1 MAALASLAIPAVSI
15 GIPLWLRATA
25 RAQQGVLRNRL
36 NTLRT
41 VIGNY
46 TYDKGN
52 APLSWQ
58 DLVREGY
65 LRADPGNNNSTA
77 GAPTRHLG
85 CTRRFRKASLGGGA
99 RHQTW
104 QASCSGGAGGA
115 GRRSLIRK
123 TAVDAQ
129 RSWQARDPSGFPTA
143 AVHPIGENR
152 QRR

>member
-1 MAALASLAIPAVSI
+1 VVTGALIRKTAMAALASLAIPAVSI
-15 GIPLWLRATA
+15 GIPLWLCATA

-65 LRADPGNNNSTA
+65 LRADPGNNYSTEWRIVMREA
-77 GAPTRHLG
+77 EPPEPQPGIWDAPGGSERP
-85 CTRRFRKASLGGGA
+85 ASA
-99 RHQTW
+99 EAPAIRP
-104 QASCSGGAGGA
+104 
-115 GRRSLIRK
+115 GRRPVL
-123 TAVDAQ
+123 VAQ
-129 RSWQARDPSGFPTA
+129 AALARVP
-143 AVHPIGENR
+143 
-152 QRR
+152 